1 MTQDLDDLGPIKRKL
16 GVPERLESC
25 HTAVVEQ
32 YVIEG
37 HVPADVIDR
46 LLRERP
52 AVAGLAVA
60 GMPGLVTAPT
70 TVDTQPSTTPLP
82 AATDQPPDS
91 QPAAQPVDQS
101 RPNDNTGG
109 RGGSGGNGRMT
120 A

>member
-60 GMPGLVTAPT
+60 GMPIGAPGMEVGT
-70 TVDTQPSTTPLP
+70 TVHPYDVMAFDGQGR
-82 AATDQPPDS
+82 
-91 QPAAQPVDQS
+91 AQVFAS
-101 RPNDNTGG
+101 HG
-109 RGGSGGNGRMT
+109 RK
-120 A
+120 

>member
-1 MTQDLDDLGPIKRKL
+1 MTTRDLDDLGPIKRKL
-16 GVPERLESC
+16 GVPEALESC

-60 GMPGLVTAPT
+60 GMPIGAPGMEAPGRKPERYD
-70 TVDTQPSTTPLP
+70 VMAFDRQGR
-82 AATDQPPDS
+82 ATIY
-91 QPAAQPVDQS
+91 AS
-101 RPNDNTGG
+101 R
-109 RGGSGGNGRMT
+109 
-120 A
+120 

>member
-60 GMPGLVTAPT
+60 GMPIGAPGMEAPGRKPERYD
-70 TVDTQPSTTPLP
+70 VMAFDRQGR
-82 AATDQPPDS
+82 ATIY
-91 QPAAQPVDQS
+91 AS
-101 RPNDNTGG
+101 R
-109 RGGSGGNGRMT
+109 
-120 A
+120 